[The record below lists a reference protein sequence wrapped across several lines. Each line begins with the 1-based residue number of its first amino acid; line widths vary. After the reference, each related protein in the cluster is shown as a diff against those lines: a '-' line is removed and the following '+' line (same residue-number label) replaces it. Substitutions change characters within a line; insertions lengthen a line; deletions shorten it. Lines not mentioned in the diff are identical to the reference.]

1 MSNIKEAKIEIP
13 KWDGT
18 RETFDT
24 YQFKLRAITAMNMY
38 PEVLDQNAMKACP
51 TLTEYQVLLN
61 QLPGAVGTDPNRNT
75 KVALYKANQQMSG
88 YFCMGQENKLGVNAI
103 RNTMSDDFP
112 LGRVCDALASLQ
124 RVMKPRDVTAEI
136 EMMGELFKVRF
147 SMAEDYYNEVTS
159 IMNNY
164 DCSMS
169 DREILKIMATKTGN
183 TSYVI
188 LIQAELAKSVP
199 SFQDLCVTI
208 SSTQRLAKTKLND
221 SGNDKKSEK
230 EVSLSNQQDNG
241 PSRKPKCT
249 HCQGQ
254 HKRKDCNKYKAA
266 LKAQGKCKYCDKEG
280 HLEDKCFVK
289 FPEKKPKW
297 MTEKSSNKSGG
308 ETANGNLEI
317 QLTSVEK
324 DFS

>member
-1 MSNIKEAKIEIP
+1 
-13 KWDGT
+13 
-18 RETFDT
+18 
-24 YQFKLRAITAMNMY
+24 
-38 PEVLDQNAMKACP
+38 
-51 TLTEYQVLLN
+51 
-61 QLPGAVGTDPNRNT
+61 
-75 KVALYKANQQMSG
+75 
-88 YFCMGQENKLGVNAI
+88 MGQENKLGVNAI
-103 RNTMSDDFP
+103 RNTMNDDFP

-208 SSTQRLAKTKLND
+208 SSTQR
-221 SGNDKKSEK
+221 
-230 EVSLSNQQDNG
+230 
-241 PSRKPKCT
+241 
-249 HCQGQ
+249 Q

-280 HLEDKCFVK
+280 HLEDKCFIK

-297 MTEKSSNKSGG
+297 MTEKS
-308 ETANGNLEI
+308 
-317 QLTSVEK
+317 
-324 DFS
+324 